1 MFRYFLVFSLAI
13 LLLTEDVHAWR
24 RIKKFLRKAAKV
36 IKTAHTIHTVVKVAA
51 TVLGKRSTND
61 QVFSLNVCDF
71 RSFDLDDDQRI
82 SEKELSTLIDITGFV
97 DLDEFFEKLDV
108 NKDDVVTIEE
118 YNSSQI
124 IKEACS

>member
-1 MFRYFLVFSLAI
+1 M
-13 LLLTEDVHAWR
+13 
-24 RIKKFLRKAAKV
+24 
-36 IKTAHTIHTVVKVAA
+36 
-51 TVLGKRSTND
+51 
-61 QVFSLNVCDF
+61 NVCDF

-82 SEKELSTLIDITGFV
+82 SETELSTLIDITGFV

-108 NKDDVVTIEE
+108 NKGKADTSLTNKDELKRIISIHLSLIFYADDVVTIEE

>member
-1 MFRYFLVFSLAI
+1 MLDLLLVKNHQEYYTMVICCSIYKKNLFPFFKLKFIINFFLNVQFRYFLVFSLAI

-61 QVFSLNVCDF
+61 QVMIFFVIL
-71 RSFDLDDDQRI
+71 LYKI
-82 SEKELSTLIDITGFV
+82 SDI
-97 DLDEFFEKLDV
+97 
-108 NKDDVVTIEE
+108 
-118 YNSSQI
+118 
-124 IKEACS
+124 